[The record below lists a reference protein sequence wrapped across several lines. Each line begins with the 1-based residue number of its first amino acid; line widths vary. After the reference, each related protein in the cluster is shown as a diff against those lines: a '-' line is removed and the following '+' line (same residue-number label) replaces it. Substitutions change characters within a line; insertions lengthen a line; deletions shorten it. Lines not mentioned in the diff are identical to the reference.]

1 MGNAAFSEVQARRSG
16 VLSARR
22 DAVVLT
28 ILITAVLL
36 LIWNGSAFFNHIR
49 IGGTEFE
56 ADIRIASTALTLNV
70 ALILFGWRRYIDLQH
85 EAEIRAEQERRA
97 TLLATTDPTTGL
109 YNRKGFADSA
119 GQLCVEAGARHDNLV
134 IISFQI
140 QRFKTVNDQH
150 GYEAGDWL
158 LKSIARALT
167 VELGDEAVI
176 ARLSGD
182 EFAVAVA
189 LGSAEMDR
197 ADELADT
204 VLRTVTHPLLLNERI
219 IQVGAF
225 AGIASASAA
234 DASIPDILRR
244 ADIAMDR
251 ARSGRVARPVWFDAG
266 MERAL
271 IAQGEIEQGIR
282 FGLENGQFVP
292 FFEPQVDL
300 ATGEVVGFEVL
311 ARWKHPLS
319 GLIGPDVFIP
329 VAEEIGL
336 IGRLSEQVISEA
348 LREAVAWDPT
358 IKVSVNISPSQL
370 TDGWFAQRIVRILS
384 ETSFP
389 AERLVVEITESSLF
403 ADIDLARTI
412 VTSLKNQGVRLALDD
427 FGTGFSSLAHIRS
440 LPFDIIKIDRSFV
453 ANLNSKRES
462 AAIIRAVTTLA
473 AALSVPVCVE
483 GIENEDAYKAVVRLG
498 CAIGQG
504 WYFGKPIAAE
514 GARELLESRG
524 RGDEPPLSAA
534 AHG

>member
-1 MGNAAFSEVQARRSG
+1 M
-16 VLSARR
+16 L
-22 DAVVLT
+22 AV
-28 ILITAVLL
+28 LITAVLL
-36 LIWNGSAFFNHIR
+36 LIWNGSTFFNRLIVNR
-49 IGGTEFE
+49 ASF
-56 ADIRIASTALTLNV
+56 AMDIRIASTALTLNV
-70 ALILFGWRRYIDLQH
+70 ALILFGWRRYVDLQH
-85 EAEIRAEQERRA
+85 EAEVRAEQERRA
-97 TLLATTDPTTGL
+97 ALLATTDHTTGL
-109 YNRKGFADSA
+109 YNRKGFADRA
-119 GQLCVEAGARHDNLV
+119 AQLCAEAGERGDHLV
-134 IISFQI
+134 VISFQI

-150 GYEAGDWL
+150 GYDAGDWL
-158 LKSIARALT
+158 LRSLAASLAS
-167 VELGDEAVI
+167 ELGESAVI

-182 EFAVAVA
+182 EFAVALA
-189 LGSAEMDR
+189 LQASKIDDAE
-197 ADELADT
+197 EIADT
-204 VLRTVTHPLLLNERI
+204 VLRTVTHPVVLNERI

-225 AGIASASAA
+225 AGIASAPAS

-271 IAQGEIEQGIR
+271 IAHGEIEQGIR
-282 FGLENGQFVP
+282 FGLEHGQFLP
-292 FFEPQVDL
+292 YFEPQVDL

-319 GLIGPDVFIP
+319 GVIAPDVFIP

-336 IGRLSEQVISEA
+336 IGRLSEQVISAA
-348 LREAVAWDPT
+348 LREAAEWDPA

-370 TDGWFAQRIVRILS
+370 ADGWLAQRIVRILA
-384 ETSFP
+384 ETAFP

-403 ADIDLARTI
+403 ADMELARTI

-483 GIENEDAYKAVVRLG
+483 GIESEEAYKAVVRLG
-498 CAIGQG
+498 CGIGQG
-504 WYFGKPIAAE
+504 WYFGKPMAAE
-514 GARELLESRG
+514 QARELLDARARG
-524 RGDEPPLSAA
+524 SSEPRISAA
-534 AHG
+534 G